1 MPGSRFRAF
10 PAILLLSACSVASA
24 QSKRF
29 DPFFWIDY
37 DPSKIHFEV
46 MPATLPKQCAD
57 LRNRYT
63 RAWVYA
69 HVKTADTE
77 YYILYGDIHGYP
89 EDDNGVTVAIRGSK
103 CLTDDTYSFYAQ
115 DVDPVSKTTPISASS
130 DVFEALSSDLLERYV
145 KAFGS
150 KADFLKSVDPRSL
163 RENELPAVLKARFES
178 FARVP

>member
-1 MPGSRFRAF
+1 MSSSRSRAF
-10 PAILLLSACSVASA
+10 VAILFLLGCSVASA
-24 QSKRF
+24 QSKRL

-37 DPSKIHFEV
+37 DPSKTQFET
-46 MPATLPKQCAD
+46 MPAALPKQCAG

-77 YYILYGDIHGYP
+77 YYILYGDIDGYP

-103 CLTDDTYSFYAQ
+103 SLMDDTYSFYAQ
-115 DVDPVSKTTPISASS
+115 YVDPVSKTIAISASS
-130 DVFEALSSDLLERYV
+130 DVFEDLSNDLLERYV

-150 KADFLKSVDPRSL
+150 KAEFLKSVDPRSL
-163 RENELPAVLKARFES
+163 KENELPPVLKARFES
-178 FARVP
+178 FAKMP